1 MNLKKKIFAVLLAI
15 ALIIPSMSLMSFAFE
30 NEEEF
35 NIQNVTWNDI
45 MTMSNEE
52 FRNLLNDFERVY
64 DPFGTYEESSEA
76 QNYGGNNSG
85 GVDLQWKSGKTD
97 IHDEPIST
105 ASHELI
111 TARACGIVFSDK
123 GFWCD
128 GNQNEGASIIVA
140 LMISMASADPD
151 NNPTLGL
158 NQAWKGHFYDPDTGM
173 NFADETNNT
182 AKTNAEKYYNAA
194 LSNYRSMTDK
204 VMTEELALNIGRMLH
219 YIQDACEP
227 HHAANIKSFGPLSPH
242 GMFESEADEKINE
255 YIDPIQTMV
264 NSSYTS
270 ALNTS
275 VGDIVHDGAVIAKS
289 YSSLVD
295 SIFDKT
301 HWGTVAMNTSRLAL
315 YRSAMVIYKLYYN
328 TKF

>member
-64 DPFGTYEESSEA
+64 DPFGTYEENSEA
-76 QNYGGNNSG
+76 QNYGEQNLD
-85 GVDLQWKSGKTD
+85 GVDLQWKSGKIKD
-97 IHDEPIST
+97 GEIEST
-105 ASHELI
+105 RSHELI

-123 GFWCD
+123 GFWGS
-128 GNQNEGASIIVA
+128 GNQNEGASIIIA
-140 LMISMASADPD
+140 LMISIASAEPD
-151 NNPTLGL
+151 NNSTLGL

-227 HHAANIKSFGPLSPH
+227 HHAANITALKSASH
-242 GMFESEADEKINE
+242 GMFESEADEKINK

-270 ALNTS
+270 ALNSS

-295 SIFDKT
+295 NIFDKT